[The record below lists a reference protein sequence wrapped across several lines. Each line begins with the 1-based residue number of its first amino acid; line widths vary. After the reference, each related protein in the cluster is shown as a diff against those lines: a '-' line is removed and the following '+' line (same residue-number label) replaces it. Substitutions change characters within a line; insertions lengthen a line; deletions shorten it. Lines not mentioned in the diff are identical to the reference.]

1 MPRISRP
8 LRIARVT
15 TSAILAAV
23 LAIALSVTAAQAQKL
38 EGLWY
43 ARNNEGSV
51 QSFVANAARIS
62 VVSPQVFSM
71 DSTGVIRGSISP
83 LIVEAARKHGVKL
96 VPLVMNPGFDLA
108 SLHRVLTVPEARA
121 AATHNLAA
129 LCREQHLDGI
139 QFDFE
144 NLFVGDRDAFTAF
157 TREASDSVHRAG
169 CTLSAAVV
177 PRTDDDRGPLP
188 YHQWMYDYWRGAYD
202 YKALADTLDFLS
214 YMTYAQHTAGSTPG
228 PVAGYPWMEASL
240 KYVLAAGVPPQKIS
254 LGIPSYSDYWFA
266 GYDPKN
272 GARSR
277 ASDIEYTRLM
287 AILDSAHVK
296 PQWDNTQKAWF
307 AQWPRNGVFELAWIE
322 DARAFKAK
330 LELVRKYKL
339 RGYSVWLIGTE
350 DPATWNIL
358 GPIAK

>member
-1 MPRISRP
+1 MS
-8 LRIARVT
+8 
-15 TSAILAAV
+15 SALLLTPIVAH
-23 LAIALSVTAAQAQKL
+23 AQRL

-43 ARNNEGSV
+43 ARNNDESV
-51 QSFVANAARIS
+51 NSFVANAERIS
-62 VVSPQVFSM
+62 IVSPQVFSM

-83 LIVEAARKHGVKL
+83 RIVEAAR
-96 VPLVMNPGFDLA
+96 
-108 SLHRVLTVPEARA
+108 
-121 AATHNLAA
+121 ATAMRSLAA
-129 LCREQHLDGI
+129 LCRDQHLDGI

-144 NLFVGDRDAFTAF
+144 NLHVSDRDVFTAF
-157 TREASDSVHRAG
+157 TREATDSVHRAG

-214 YMTYAQHTAGSTPG
+214 YMTYAQHTSGSTPG
-228 PVAGYPWMEASL
+228 PVAGYPWMEASI
-240 KYVLAAGVPPQKIS
+240 KYVLAAGVPPRKIS
-254 LGIPSYSDYWFA
+254 LGIPSYSDYWYP
-266 GYDPKN
+266 GYNVKT
-272 GARSR
+272 GSRSQ
-277 ASDIEYTRLM
+277 ASDIEYPRLR
-287 AILDSAHVK
+287 AIMDSAHAK
-296 PQWDNTQKAWF
+296 ATWDDTQKAWF